1 MLMLGPENA
10 TRCTWIDVINHDCLV
25 PHQLAGI
32 PGLLPAELQHYLW
45 DLSDLAATAAGSLGA
60 AASGLGGS
68 LSLLEDLLGS
78 VGGASG
84 GGLKSHGLK
93 VGLLAPPGHA
103 SLAAAAE
110 AAGKLPHVIR
120 LNMAAA
126 DAPVVNVSLPS
137 VEAWLMLPTMA
148 EAKLRELLQGTAGAR
163 ESGAGAGGAAPPPT
177 WVVGGD
183 MIAAGPDVL
192 LLEGPLDVSLDAV
205 GSDLFEK
212 TLKER
217 QCHAIRDAR
226 LC

>member
-25 PHQLAGI
+25 PSRFAGI

-45 DLSDLAATAAGSLGA
+45 DLSDLPATATGGLGA

-68 LSLLEDLLGS
+68 LSLLEDLFG
-78 VGGASG
+78 SG
-84 GGLKSHGLK
+84 GGLQSHGLK

-103 SLAAAAE
+103 TPTAAAE
-110 AAGKLPHVIR
+110 AAGKLPHVVR
-120 LNMAAA
+120 LDVAAA

-137 VEAWLMLPTMA
+137 VEAWLLLPIVA
-148 EAKLRELLQGTAGAR
+148 EAKLRQLLQGAAWAT
-163 ESGAGAGGAAPPPT
+163 ESVVVAGGAARPPT
-177 WVVGGD
+177 WVVGSD
-183 MIAAGPDVL
+183 VIAAGPDVL
-192 LLEGPLDVSLDAV
+192 LLEGPLDVDLDAA

-212 TLKER
+212 MLKER